1 MSAAPKLFAGLGPA
15 EIDSILRV
23 AATKSFPAGATVLAE
38 GDSPPGLYL
47 VGTGS
52 ADVVVL
58 DVMDVEQVIGRVGP
72 GDVLGEVSLLTGR
85 PVSATIRAREPMEI
99 NIVSA
104 EMFTSLAASSPRLL
118 HNLGSI
124 LADRL
129 LQSDQRRA
137 TSRLDRLIGTR
148 NVPASLL
155 DALAD
160 SIAWHSGRPAEVIAE
175 SDAHARERAVQV
187 ALAGQG
193 YALIDL
199 PAGAVPPPQCAQIVE
214 AVPTG
219 SVKLRIADAEFDV
232 PDWTPGALAPAARN
246 AIGRA
251 ARRLLGVQVGLA
263 LGGGSI
269 RGWAHI
275 GVLRTFARAGI
286 PIDYIAGTS
295 VGAGVAA
302 LHAEGLSP
310 EDVEAGLAQ
319 ATARLVR
326 ARPSRRSLLSD
337 RGMRAGLI
345 AHFGEKRIEELPVPL
360 GVTAVDL
367 LSERE
372 LVLTEG
378 LVWQAVLA
386 SCAIPGIYPPQRV
399 GPNLLVDG
407 GVLSPVPTSVVVD
420 FGADIVIG
428 VKLTRPA
435 APSRRAEGGREPG
448 LADLLATTFHLMQGK
463 IASEAVSRATI
474 LIEPDFSAGGGFG
487 LRAFAAGRRHI
498 AVGEEAAEEA
508 LPRLAAA
515 LPWLESRAASPRE
528 SRERPDHPR

>member
-1 MSAAPKLFAGLGPA
+1 MSDAPKLFAGLGPA

-23 AATKSFPAGATVLAE
+23 AGRKSFPAGATVLAE

-47 VGTGS
+47 VSVGS

-58 DVMDVEQVIGRVGP
+58 DAAGVEQVIARVEP
-72 GDVLGEVSLLTGR
+72 GEVLGEISLLTGR
-85 PVSATIRAREPMEI
+85 PVSATIRARELMEI

-104 EMFTSLAASSPRLL
+104 ETFTSLAASSPRLL

-129 LQSDQRRA
+129 MQSNQRRA
-137 TSRLDRLIGTR
+137 ASRLDRLIGIR
-148 NVPASLL
+148 GLQSPLL
-155 DALAD
+155 NALTD
-160 SIAWHSGRPAEVIAE
+160 SIAWHSGRPAEVVAE
-175 SDAHARERAVQV
+175 NDAQARERAVQV
-187 ALAGQG
+187 ALARGG
-193 YALIDL
+193 YVLIDL
-199 PAGAVPPPQCAQIVE
+199 PADAAPPPSCAQIVE
-214 AVPTG
+214 AVSTG
-219 SVKLRIADAEFDV
+219 DMRLRIADAEIDV
-232 PDWTPGALAPAARN
+232 PDWTHGPLAPAARN

-251 ARRLLGVQVGLA
+251 ARRLLGLQVGLA

-275 GVLRTFARAGI
+275 GVLRTFARAGS

-310 EDVEAGLAQ
+310 EDVEVGLAQ

-326 ARPSRRSLLSD
+326 ARPSRRALLSD
-337 RGMRAGLI
+337 RGMRAGLL

-420 FGADIVIG
+420 FGADVVIG

-435 APSRRAEGGREPG
+435 APSRRTEGRDPG
-448 LADLLATTFHLMQGK
+448 LAELLTTTFHLMQGK
-463 IASEAVSRATI
+463 IASEAISRATI

-487 LRAFAAGRRHI
+487 LRAFAAGRSHI
-498 AVGEEAAEEA
+498 SVGEAAAEQA

-515 LPWLESRAASPRE
+515 LPWLEGVKSGS
-528 SRERPDHPR
+528 S

>member
-1 MSAAPKLFAGLGPA
+1 M
-15 EIDSILRV
+15 
-23 AATKSFPAGATVLAE
+23 
-38 GDSPPGLYL
+38 
-47 VGTGS
+47 
-52 ADVVVL
+52 
-58 DVMDVEQVIGRVGP
+58 
-72 GDVLGEVSLLTGR
+72 
-85 PVSATIRAREPMEI
+85 
-99 NIVSA
+99 
-104 EMFTSLAASSPRLL
+104 
-118 HNLGSI
+118 
-124 LADRL
+124 
-129 LQSDQRRA
+129 
-137 TSRLDRLIGTR
+137 
-148 NVPASLL
+148 
-155 DALAD
+155 
-160 SIAWHSGRPAEVIAE
+160 IAE
-175 SDAHARERAVQV
+175 SDAHEREQAMQV
-187 ALAGQG
+187 ALARGG
-193 YALIDL
+193 YVLIDL
-199 PAGAVPPPQCAQIVE
+199 PAGTVPPPQCVQIVE
-214 AVPTG
+214 AVSTG
-219 SVKLRIADAEFDV
+219 GVKLRIADAEIDV
-232 PDWTPGALAPAARN
+232 PDWTHGPPGPAALN
-246 AIGRA
+246 AIGRM
-251 ARRLLGVQVGLA
+251 ARRLLGLQVGLA

-310 EDVEAGLAQ
+310 EDVEVGLAQ

-337 RGMRAGLI
+337 RGMRAGLH

-399 GPNLLVDG
+399 GSNLLVDG

-435 APSRRAEGGREPG
+435 APSQRSEGSRDPG

-474 LIEPDFSAGGGFG
+474 VIEPDFSAGGGFG

-498 AVGEEAAEEA
+498 TVGEEAAEEA

-515 LPWLESRAASPRE
+515 LPGSTA
-528 SRERPDHPR
+528 